1 MKRRHCVFILDYD
14 YDYYGITDYRGGYS
28 EPYYDELYNEYPYDY
43 PPSSATSG
51 ATTTTTGG
59 SSIQRTARNI
69 SVGSS
74 STIHKKLHLFLMHN
88 LCTFYYFIF
97 SRFCFSFII
106 LFDYLL
112 FFNNWH
118 EC

>member
-59 SSIQRTARNI
+59 SIQRTARNI

-88 LCTFYYFIF
+88 LCTFYYFIL
-97 SRFCFSFII
+97 SRF
-106 LFDYLL
+106 
-112 FFNNWH
+112 
-118 EC
+118 